1 MIWLC
6 VAALGALVLL
16 SFAASGDHE
25 KRIAALEAELRR
37 DRASDGAREGAGP
50 RGH

>member
-25 KRIAALEAELRR
+25 KRIVELEAELRR
-37 DRASDGAREGAGP
+37 GRASEGAHEAT
-50 RGH
+50 RRRVH